1 MAKNELIEKIQNEYR
16 NAKCELNFDSPFQ
29 LLVAVVLSA
38 QCTDKRV
45 NKVTEQLFKKY
56 PTAYDIEKQD
66 LETIENEIR
75 SCGFY
80 HNKALAL
87 KSLSQDIVS
96 KYGGNF
102 PKTKQELKT
111 LRGVG
116 EKTAN
121 VVVSMVYGEPAIAVD
136 THVFRVSNRLGLANA
151 NSPEKTQKQ
160 LEKLLPKKYWI
171 NTHYALVLHGR
182 YVCLARNP
190 KCEICD
196 FKEECKFYQN
206 MKKSKIKEKKN
217 VC

>member
-1 MAKNELIEKIQNEYR
+1 MNKSNQTQLINKIQEVYEG
-16 NAKCELNFDSPFQ
+16 AECELKFNSPFQ

-45 NKVTEQLFKKY
+45 NQVTENLFKKY
-56 PTAYDIEKQD
+56 PEPKDIASLD
-66 LETIENEIR
+66 LEEIEMLIK

-87 KSLSQDIVS
+87 QSLSKDIIERFD
-96 KYGGNF
+96 GEF

-121 VVVSMVYGEPAIAVD
+121 VVISIVYKEPAIAVD

-151 NSPEKTQKQ
+151 STPEKTQKQ
-160 LEKLLPKKYWI
+160 LESVLPKKFWS

-182 YVCLARNP
+182 YVCKSRKPN
-190 KCEICD
+190 CEECVFQKYCD
-196 FKEECKFYQN
+196 FHKNNCKN
-206 MKKSKIKEKKN
+206 
-217 VC
+217 

>member
-1 MAKNELIEKIQNEYR
+1 MKDRKLIEEIQNEYKD
-16 NAKCELNFDSPFQ
+16 AKCELEFETPFQ

-45 NKVTEQLFKKY
+45 NQVTREMFKKY
-56 PTAYDIEKQD
+56 KTPEDFASLP

-80 HNKALAL
+80 HNKALAI
-87 KSLSQDIVS
+87 KSLSQDILT
-96 KYGGNF
+96 KFGGQF

-121 VVVSMVYGEPAIAVD
+121 VVVSMVYKQPAIAVD

-151 NSPEKTQKQ
+151 NTPEKTQAQ
-160 LEKLLPKKYWI
+160 LEQILPKKYWS

-182 YVCLARNP
+182 YICLARNP
-190 KCEICD
+190 KCEICK
-196 FKEECKFYQN
+196 FKQYCKEY
-206 MKKSKIKEKKN
+206 KKLTKK
-217 VC
+217 